1 MIRLGQSIWLCLH
14 FPQLALEIFDDRDL
28 RDEEGNI
35 RPLAVIEQQCV
46 VAANVPAGAS
56 GLEFAMALNT
66 AHALCPGLLALER
79 QPQRE
84 RETLQQLAHWTYG
97 LSPELAIAD
106 DNSLL
111 LEIGACRRL
120 YGGIAP
126 LLDIARSGLNERG
139 HDVAIGLAHTS
150 KAAWLL
156 AQRNAAGAYAAPAF
170 DRMQLDRTAL
180 QHQLGAVPIECLAID
195 DGVMGALGKMGIR
208 TLRELT
214 ELPLAAL
221 GKRFG
226 VQFIRYLQQTLGT
239 HPDPQPPFVPLPRFQ
254 AGLSFI
260 DGVHNR
266 QALLFPM
273 RRLLQ
278 ALCDYLQ
285 SRQLLCTA
293 LHWELH
299 DAHAPQAAMSVELM
313 RADGMPGQHRLRSF
327 LELSELKLQG
337 VPLREAVYTLVLR
350 SDDFVAAQPANAQL
364 FADDN
369 TASSDAFATLVDKLR
384 ARLGGAAL
392 ERVVH
397 RAQHWPEAASLQQS
411 IAVADTKAVDGG
423 LPESPRPLWLL
434 PAPQPLRRCDDRLFW
449 KSPLKILRGPERID
463 NHWWEEKPA
472 TRDYYVASTDDGCLC
487 WIFHEVGGERWFVHG
502 LFA

>member
-1 MIRLGQSIWLCLH
+1 MIRLGGAIWLCLH
-14 FPQLALEIFDDRDL
+14 FPRLALEIFERESRDDA
-28 RDEEGNI
+28 
-35 RPLAVIEQQCV
+35 RPLVVVEQQRV
-46 VAANVPAGAS
+46 VAVDAAAAAR
-56 GLEFAMALNT
+56 GLDPGMALNT

-84 RETLQQLAHWTYG
+84 QEALQHLAHWAYG
-97 LSPELAIAD
+97 VGPELGIAAN
-106 DNSLL
+106 NSLL

-126 LLDIARSGLNERG
+126 LLGGVRDELRARG
-139 HDVAIGLAHTS
+139 HAIALGVAHTR

-156 AQRNAAGAYAAPAF
+156 AQCNAVGEGAPPALTGA
-170 DRMQLDRTAL
+170 QLDRAAL
-180 QHQLGAVPIECLAID
+180 QRQLGAVPVEQLAIASSAA
-195 DGVMGALGKMGIR
+195 GALGKMGIR
-208 TLRELT
+208 TLGELAA
-214 ELPLAAL
+214 LPLAAL

-226 VQFIRYLQQTLGT
+226 VEFIRYLQQTLGT
-239 HPDPQPPFVPLPRFQ
+239 HPDPQPAFVPLPRFQ
-254 AGLSFI
+254 AGLSFV

-299 DAHAPQAAMSVELM
+299 DAHAPQAMMTVELM
-313 RADGMPGQHRLRSF
+313 RAEGVPGQHRLRGL
-327 LELSELKLQG
+327 LELSELKLQA
-337 VPLREAVYTLVLR
+337 VPLHQAVYTLVLR
-350 SDDFVAAQPANAQL
+350 SADFVPAQPGSPQL
-364 FADDN
+364 FADDDIGP
-369 TASSDAFATLVDKLR
+369 ADAFAALVDKLR

-392 ERVVH
+392 EHVLYRP
-397 RAQHWPEAASLQQS
+397 QHWPEAASTLQS
-411 IAVADTKAVDGG
+411 IALPAATSSTDGDA
-423 LPESPRPLWLL
+423 LPASPRPLWLL
-434 PAPQPLRRCDDRLFW
+434 PQPQPLRVRDAKLFW
-449 KSPLKILRGPERID
+449 HSPLKILRGPERLD

-472 TRDYYVASTDDGCLC
+472 TRDYYVASATDGRLC
-487 WIFHEVGGERWFVHG
+487 WIFRDTGSDDWFLHG

>member
-1 MIRLGQSIWLCLH
+1 MIRLGKSIWLCLH
-14 FPQLALEIFDDRDL
+14 LPQLALEVFDEGDL
-28 RDEEGNI
+28 RDAGDA
-35 RPLAVIEQQCV
+35 RPLAVVEQQRV
-46 VAANVPAGAS
+46 VVINPPAAAR
-56 GLEFAMALNT
+56 GLECDMALNT

-84 RETLQQLAHWTYG
+84 HEALQQLAHWAYG
-97 LSPELAIAD
+97 VCPELGLAEA
-106 DNSLL
+106 NSLL

-126 LLDIARSGLNERG
+126 LLEIVRAGLGERG
-139 HDVAIGLAHTS
+139 HAVALGLAHTR

-156 AQRNAAGAYAAPAF
+156 AQENTPPALAGQ
-170 DRMQLDRTAL
+170 QLDENAL
-180 QHQLGAVPIECLAID
+180 CHQLGAVPVERLLIEYGML
-195 DGVMGALGKMGIR
+195 GALRKMGIR
-208 TLRELT
+208 TLRELAA
-214 ELPLAAL
+214 LPLDAL

-226 VQFIRYLQQTLGT
+226 VDFIRYLQQTLGT
-239 HPDPQPPFVPLPRFQ
+239 HPDPQPAFVPLPRFH
-254 AGLSFI
+254 AGLAFI

-299 DAHAPQAAMSVELM
+299 DAHAPQAALTVELM
-313 RADGMPGQHRLRSF
+313 RADGMPGRHRLRNL
-327 LELSELKLQG
+327 LELSELKLQT

-350 SDDFVAAQPANAQL
+350 SADFLPAQPADPQL
-364 FADDN
+364 FAEEDADP
-369 TASSDAFATLVDKLR
+369 AAAFAALVDKLR

-392 ERVVH
+392 EQVAH
-397 RAQHWPEAASLQQS
+397 RARHWPESASVQQPIATATAA
-411 IAVADTKAVDGG
+411 DGSG
-423 LPESPRPLWLL
+423 LPATPRPLWLL
-434 PAPQPLRRCDDRLFW
+434 PRPQPLRMRGDELLW
-449 KSPLKILRGPERID
+449 KSPLKILRGPERLD

-472 TRDYYVASTDDGCLC
+472 TRDYYVAAAGDGRLC
-487 WIFHEVGGERWFVHG
+487 WIFHDIGSDRWFVHG